1 MPERSQP
8 IQIDAAMLQHYVEAL
23 GSIGWQAEGGIVR
36 PVYSA
41 AWVQA
46 RGQLVAWMRAAGLDV
61 REDSVGNLFGRLRGV
76 DDSRTI
82 LTGSHLDTVP
92 LGGKFDGTLGILA
105 GLVALR
111 ALREQAGQP
120 RCSLEVVALCEEEGS
135 RFQAHYWGT
144 RGMLG
149 LIGADELERVR
160 DDRGMTIAEAMRA
173 AGLSPERYR
182 EAVRHDLDAFIEL
195 HIEQGRILFDE
206 RVDLGIVQAIAGL
219 QHQWVT
225 VKGRADHAGTTPM
238 HLRRDALQGAAQM
251 AIEITRLVEQEG
263 QPAVV
268 TLGKW
273 EVKPGAVNVIPD
285 EVSFSMDLRH
295 PEEEIKRR
303 LATAIRA
310 RCQAIARERGLV
322 VSSEITSDS
331 PPSSMDAALQSML
344 ISSAEAC
351 GASWRAMPS
360 GAGHDSQEMAR
371 HLPTAMLFVPSV
383 EGRSHSAAEYTTQ
396 EDAARGATVL
406 ATALHQ
412 LAYYPG
418 RS

>member
-1 MPERSQP
+1 MAEHTQP
-8 IQIDAAMLQHYVEAL
+8 IQIDAVILQQYVDTL
-23 GSIGWQAEGGIVR
+23 GSIGWQADSGIIR

-41 AWVQA
+41 TWVQA
-46 RGQLVAWMRAAGLDV
+46 REQVAEWMRAAGLEV
-61 REDSVGNLFGRLRGV
+61 RGDAVGNLFGRLRGR
-76 DDSRTI
+76 DESRTI

-92 LGGKFDGTLGILA
+92 LGGKFDGALGILA

-111 ALREQAGQP
+111 SLLERAGQP
-120 RCSLEVVALCEEEGS
+120 RRSLEVAVLCEEEGS
-135 RFQAHYWGT
+135 RFPAHYWGT

-149 LIGADELERVR
+149 TILADELERLR
-160 DDRGMTIAEAMRA
+160 DDQGVTISEAMRA
-173 AGLSPERYR
+173 AGLAPRRYH
-182 EAVRHDLDAFIEL
+182 EAVRQDLDVFIEL
-195 HIEQGRILFDE
+195 HIEQGRILFEE
-206 RVDLGIVQAIAGL
+206 RINLGIVQAITGL
-219 QHQWVT
+219 QHQRVT

-238 HLRRDALQGAAQM
+238 DLRRDALQGAAQM

-285 EVSFSMDLRH
+285 EVNFSIDLRH
-295 PEEEIKRR
+295 PEEEIKQR
-303 LATAIRA
+303 LAAAIRA
-310 RCQAIARERGLV
+310 RCEAIAQERGLV

-331 PPSSMDAALQSML
+331 LPSNMDPALQSVL
-344 ISSAEAC
+344 IQAAETC

-383 EGRSHSAAEYTTQ
+383 EGRSHSAAEYTMP

-406 ATALHQ
+406 ATALYE
-412 LAYYPG
+412 LAY
-418 RS
+418 

>member
-1 MPERSQP
+1 VVEHIQP
-8 IQIDAAMLQHYVEAL
+8 IQIDAVMLQQYVDNL
-23 GSIGWQAEGGIVR
+23 GSIGWQTEGGIVR

-41 AWVQA
+41 SWVHA
-46 RGQLVAWMRAAGLDV
+46 REQVAEWMRAAGLEV
-61 REDSVGNLFGRLRGV
+61 RGDAVGNLFGRLRGQ

-92 LGGKFDGTLGILA
+92 FGGKFDGALGILA

-111 ALREQAGQP
+111 SLLEQAGHP
-120 RCSLEVVALCEEEGS
+120 KRSLEVVALCEEEGS
-135 RFQAHYWGT
+135 RFPAHYWGT

-149 LIGADELERVR
+149 MIQANELELLS
-160 DDRGMTIAEAMRA
+160 DDQGVPISEAMRT

-182 EAVRHDLDAFIEL
+182 EAVRQDLDLFVEV

-206 RVDLGIVQAIAGL
+206 QINLGIVQAITGL

-238 HLRRDALQGAAQM
+238 DLRRDALQGAAQM
-251 AIEITRLVEQEG
+251 AIEITRLIEQEG
-263 QPAVV
+263 RPAVV

-285 EVSFSMDLRH
+285 EVTFAIDLRH
-295 PEEEIKRR
+295 PEEESKQR
-303 LATAIRA
+303 LAAAIRA
-310 RCQAIARERGLV
+310 CYEVIAQERGLA
-322 VSSEITSDS
+322 VSSEITRNSL
-331 PPSSMDAALQSML
+331 PSNMDPALQSVL
-344 ISSAEAC
+344 IQAAEMC
-351 GASWRAMPS
+351 GVSWRAMPS

-383 EGRSHSAAEYTTQ
+383 EGRSHSAAEYTRP
-396 EDAARGATVL
+396 EDAARGASVL
-406 ATALHQ
+406 ATALYQ
-412 LAYYPG
+412 LAY
-418 RS
+418 